1 MTERGEKSLNNS
13 NDKLPF
19 EIILIL
25 AFIAILHVAR
35 ISVFVSV
42 LIPFSVDLISLFIF
56 LLSLFLSVEI
66 LPLLGLFRLREEA
79 PGIAIGYG
87 LMAPFALT
95 LLGMYSSILPLIFL
109 YIGLLEVILILGLL
123 SQRYFRLQT
132 EARMQFAQSSTKE
145 TYYAGVLIQVIR
157 LILVTIGTV
166 AVYFANEVWS
176 AIYGQNALIM
186 VGVNVIC
193 VAGLVLRK
201 EWGYHLT
208 TSSLVFGI
216 VLETTFAQTYVLVP
230 NLYVLYFM
238 YFLQFVILSKER
250 FKQYFVSH

>member
-1 MTERGEKSLNNS
+1 MKRGERSVDSNS
-13 NDKLPF
+13 GKLPF
-19 EIILIL
+19 EVILIL

-35 ISVFVSV
+35 LSILVAF

-95 LLGMYSSILPLIFL
+95 LIGLYSSIFPLIFL
-109 YIGLLEVILILGLL
+109 YIGLLEVTLILGLL
-123 SQRYFRLQT
+123 SQRHFRLQT
-132 EARMQFAQSSTKE
+132 EARMQHTHVFTKE
-145 TYYAGVLIQVIR
+145 TYYAGVAIQVIR
-157 LILVTIGTV
+157 LILVAIGTI

-176 AIYGQNALIM
+176 VIYGQNALIM

-201 EWGYHLT
+201 EWGYHLAT
-208 TSSLVFGI
+208 TSLVIGI
-216 VLETTFAQTYVLVP
+216 VFETTFAQTYVLIP
-230 NLYVLYFM
+230 NLYVLFFM
-238 YFLQFVILSKER
+238 YFLQFAILSKER